1 MPELPRFGPLC
12 RITAS
17 PVRVAASARVVGI
30 PNACI
35 ASPNKYSR
43 STGPST
49 ALPSPPREKGVRPDP
64 FKWMSRR
71 CPLRSITSAQ
81 KQRSAI
87 SQLRR
92 ETAELVPGI
101 GHGWGTGSFGCHAP
115 VSMTAPGPEV
125 GGLPSSPNSAARA
138 VFSRKTSGAGALEPV
153 HGT

>member
-71 CPLRSITSAQ
+71 CPLRSITSP
-81 KQRSAI
+81 RSSA
-87 SQLRR
+87 R
-92 ETAELVPGI
+92 P
-101 GHGWGTGSFGCHAP
+101 
-115 VSMTAPGPEV
+115 
-125 GGLPSSPNSAARA
+125 SPNCGEKPPNWCPA
-138 VFSRKTSGAGALEPV
+138 
-153 HGT
+153 